1 MIIKRTAVP
10 VNVVNNRLEK
20 SVLKGRSR
28 DDSKCRLCLCSLT
41 YSTLTD
47 DPGEPEEEHHPPD
60 VEQAPHL

>member
-47 DPGEPEEEHHPPD
+47 DPGEAEEKHHPPD
-60 VEQAPHL
+60 VEQAAHL